1 MINKCIDKCD
11 SNNMLNQHSGR
22 FKYLQSKLCYFDIKI
37 QIKNIIFYGFILNS
51 FVCYLLFSIKPSVQS
66 ATVSNYCFQIYI
78 YIIFSYEGGI
88 LTRIE
93 SKFFFRNYKYGK
105 TCSKSMK
112 RMTNRDRFG
121 IRERIPGYDQN
132 SFFGTKFWC
141 KFN

>member
-66 ATVSNYCFQIYI
+66 ATVSDIVFK
-78 YIIFSYEGGI
+78 FKFI
-88 LTRIE
+88 LNLVTREEFWQE
-93 SKFFFRNYKYGK
+93 SSLNSSFVITNMARLVRNLWKEWL
-105 TCSKSMK
+105 T
-112 RMTNRDRFG
+112 D
-121 IRERIPGYDQN
+121 IDLELERIPGYDQN